1 MKGLSIYSSSCSLSN
16 ELLTWIVD
24 LDIASS
30 SKNSLLSWSIKFI
43 KMLRFIKYR
52 FSKEVLDY
60 SKAAPKRTS
69 LPTVNCMVLH
79 PVFYPNKGPELELYL
94 AEEAVGLSKS
104 LNWSLE
110 KGPFWKEEY
119 TKKIRRSQGRAENI
133 ETIVNDETQLQE

>member
-1 MKGLSIYSSSCSLSN
+1 
-16 ELLTWIVD
+16 
-24 LDIASS
+24 
-30 SKNSLLSWSIKFI
+30 
-43 KMLRFIKYR
+43 MLRFIKYR

-79 PVFYPNKGPELELYL
+79 PVLYPNKGPELELYL

-119 TKKIRRSQGRAENI
+119 TKKIRRS
-133 ETIVNDETQLQE
+133 